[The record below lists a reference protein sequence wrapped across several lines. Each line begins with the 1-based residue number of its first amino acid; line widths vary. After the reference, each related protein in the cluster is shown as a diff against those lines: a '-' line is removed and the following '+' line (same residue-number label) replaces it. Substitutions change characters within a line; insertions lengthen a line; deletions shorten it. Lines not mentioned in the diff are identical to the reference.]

1 MTFTKTTKLLT
12 TAALALALSA
22 CATSDDKYK
31 VGVDDND
38 KFESTVG
45 NVPQDDAKMMKK
57 DDSMMAE
64 TERAIK
70 KGVNKVEGAVVSV
83 GNPKVGGASMMANET
98 IVQNASKAPN
108 LTTLVSAV
116 KQAQLVETL
125 SSKGPFTV
133 FAPTNSAFNLVDSET
148 LGSLMQDANRP
159 QLQKVLKGHVVS
171 GKVTAKDLMD
181 AVKANNG
188 SHTITT
194 VSGDTL
200 TVYVT
205 DGKVKISDERGYLAT
220 VQTADVMQSNGV
232 VHVINSVLIGN

>member
-1 MTFTKTTKLLT
+1 
-12 TAALALALSA
+12 
-22 CATSDDKYK
+22 
-31 VGVDDND
+31 
-38 KFESTVG
+38 
-45 NVPQDDAKMMKK
+45 
-57 DDSMMAE
+57 
-64 TERAIK
+64 
-70 KGVNKVEGAVVSV
+70 
-83 GNPKVGGASMMANET
+83 MMANET

-188 SHTITT
+188 SHTIAT